1 MPLLTAPWGAAKMAL
16 WEVQATTPEVT
27 PHCAAV
33 LILPATFC
41 LHISGAYL
49 VSQEPDN
56 ALCEAERKKIR
67 GYFEA
72 EVCRRLVKGSAA
84 SSSMSAWLG
93 VSPLPVLPSM
103 PGALSPRSEQS
114 NEDIHS

>member
-1 MPLLTAPWGAAKMAL
+1 MPLLAAPWGAAKPAL

-56 ALCEAERKKIR
+56 TLCEAERKK
-67 GYFEA
+67 
-72 EVCRRLVKGSAA
+72 S
-84 SSSMSAWLG
+84 G
-93 VSPLPVLPSM
+93 VF
-103 PGALSPRSEQS
+103 
-114 NEDIHS
+114 

>member
-1 MPLLTAPWGAAKMAL
+1 MPLLTAPWGAAKTAL

-56 ALCEAERKKIR
+56 ALCEAERKKSGVILKLR
-67 GYFEA
+67 
-72 EVCRRLVKGSAA
+72 SAA
-84 SSSMSAWLG
+84 GLSKTLL
-93 VSPLPVLPSM
+93 LPP
-103 PGALSPRSEQS
+103 A
-114 NEDIHS
+114 

>member
-1 MPLLTAPWGAAKMAL
+1 MPLLTAPWGAAKTAL

-56 ALCEAERKKIR
+56 ALCEAERKKSGVILKLR
-67 GYFEA
+67 
-72 EVCRRLVKGSAA
+72 SAA
-84 SSSMSAWLG
+84 GLSKALL
-93 VSPLPVLPSM
+93 LPP
-103 PGALSPRSEQS
+103 A
-114 NEDIHS
+114 